1 MYSPDLLYE
10 IIATDLIVYTYLILI
25 LQLISIT
32 IAHPASMAQLQR
44 RLMSAKPAPAVAASA
59 VSTNKHLHTK
69 VVNGVLVIKIDSPNA
84 KVNSLGTEVSDEFER
99 VIKELETNPAV
110 KSAILISGKPG
121 CFVAGADIGMLEAC
135 QTAEEA
141 TLISHGAQLMFDRIE
156 RSRKPIVAAISG
168 VCLGGGLELAL
179 ACHYRI
185 ATKDNKTKLGLPEVM
200 LGLLPGGGGTVRLP
214 KLTSVPTA
222 LDLELTGKQVR
233 ADRAKRLGIVD
244 LLVDPLGPGLQPAEQ
259 NTLDYLEKTAVQ
271 VANDLASGKL
281 KVSCPQIH

>member
-1 MYSPDLLYE
+1 
-10 IIATDLIVYTYLILI
+10 
-25 LQLISIT
+25 
-32 IAHPASMAQLQR
+32 
-44 RLMSAKPAPAVAASA
+44 MSTNPAPKIAPAAAGA
-59 VSTNKHLHTK
+59 VSNKHLQTK

-84 KVNSLGTEVSDEFER
+84 KVNSLGKEVSDEFELM
-99 VIKELETNPAV
+99 IKDLETNPAV
-110 KSAILISGKPG
+110 NSAVLISGKPG
-121 CFVAGADIGMLEAC
+121 CFIAGADIGMLEAC
-135 QTAEEA
+135 QTAEDA
-141 TLISHGAQLMFDRIE
+141 TLISHGGQLMFERLE

-185 ATKDNKTKLGLPEVM
+185 ATKDSKTKLGLPEVM

-222 LDLELTGKQVR
+222 LDMELTGKQVR

-244 LLVDPLGPGLQPAEQ
+244 LLVDPIGPGLQPAEQ
-259 NTLDYLEKTAVQ
+259 NTMDYLEKTAIQ

-281 KVSCPQIH
+281 RVSSFTAVNMR